1 MREFRDLD
9 RGSPTPNPGAGNPI
23 YLSNEPNLST

>member
-9 RGSPTPNPGAGNPI
+9 RGYPTPKLGAGNPI
-23 YLSNEPNLST
+23 YLTNEPNLST